1 MKMSEEGVQLG
12 TNGIDEI
19 YDGKDS
25 SVTPDWSS
33 VIIEKTVAP
42 WMDDGGTTIT
52 ARYDDPMLRGY
63 SAMIVKDTIN
73 RDYDPNEDLITP
85 GRVTTMVVRF
95 PRFIL
100 PEWNTHRVFSR
111 NSASSRARSIK
122 TTVRPV
128 MEEPMIPLWTTNHK
142 GMSGPF
148 SSKAQALRSTS
159 EWLKS
164 RDEAVLGLFR
174 QLMNRSEVPTEASA
188 TDWETFADRYDDAY
202 KSDSIPDTWNNA
214 HKQDCNRLIE
224 PWMWHETLVTST
236 YWRNFIDLRTVD
248 GVQPEMMTTAILIR
262 EILKE
267 SPKRGVLSHD
277 TLHVPFIEVHDDD
290 LESWDA
296 LKNVLLQSASECA
309 RISYHDRSSMRN
321 RNGSSLGE
329 KLLEQKHMSP
339 FEHIA
344 WSSEPGDWHK
354 IPALKEKMCS
364 LLNDHDKEDLA
375 SNLSDEWIQFRRAVS
390 DREQ

>member
-1 MKMSEEGVQLG
+1 MK
-12 TNGIDEI
+12 TNSIDGIYE
-19 YDGKDS
+19 GKDGLAE
-25 SVTPDWSS
+25 PDWSS
-33 VIIEKTVAP
+33 IIIEDTVAP
-42 WMDDGGTTIT
+42 WTEDGRKTIT
-52 ARYDDPMLRGY
+52 ARYGDPMLRGY
-63 SAMIVKDTIN
+63 SAMIVRDTIN

-85 GRVTTMVVRF
+85 SRVTTMVVKF

-128 MEEPMIPLWTTNHK
+128 MEDPMVPLWTTNHK

-148 SSKAQALRSTS
+148 SSKAQALRSTK

-174 QLMNRSEVPTEASA
+174 QLMNNSEVPYGASA
-188 TDWETFADRYDDAY
+188 DEWETFADRYDEAY
-202 KSDSIPDTWNNA
+202 KFDEIPDAWNNA

-236 YWRNFIDLRTVD
+236 YWKNFIDLRTVD
-248 GVQPEMMTTAILIR
+248 GVQPEMMATAILIR
-262 EILKE
+262 EILHE
-267 SPKRGVLSHD
+267 SPKREILRHE
-277 TLHVPFIEVHDDD
+277 TLHVPFIDVHEDD
-290 LESWDA
+290 LESWSA
-296 LKNVLLQSASECA
+296 LRSALLQSASECA

-321 RNGSSLGE
+321 RYGSPLGE

-344 WSSEPGDWHK
+344 WSSEPDDWRK
-354 IPALKEKMCS
+354 IPALNEKMRALLADHNRES
-364 LLNDHDKEDLA
+364 LT
-375 SNLSDEWIQFRRAVS
+375 SNLSNDWIQFRRAVS